1 MEASFLSIISF
12 WPWKVVNS
20 TSGSACLVPGLSE
33 FWILVNQVVVVSA
46 GEVWVVA
53 EVELEVVEKVE
64 VEVGL
69 EMWVGGCPSLQKAG
83 GGVAILKL

>member
-1 MEASFLSIISF
+1 M
-12 WPWKVVNS
+12 
-20 TSGSACLVPGLSE
+20 
-33 FWILVNQVVVVSA
+33 
-46 GEVWVVA
+46 VA